1 MKISEIIE
9 ELQEAEKEGITE
21 VKIGNGY
28 IDKVT
33 CDGIESTVDLHLVY
47 TCGLS
52 LSELIKELQSMRV
65 GYGSDIEVTCN
76 GFDIAV
82 VLPLVNICDIKCGRL
97 HPFQK

>member
-1 MKISEIIE
+1 MRISELIK
-9 ELQEAEKEGITE
+9 ELQQVQEEGITE

-65 GYGSDIEVTCN
+65 GYGSNIEVTCI